1 MEQSDEHSDP
11 LRRNRNSLDRQQTGQ
26 HRLGPVPLTDGR
38 YFLSA
43 DVLIENALFAD
54 RMAGVDYEEA
64 TLEDVQ
70 HLLPVPEGL

>member
-1 MEQSDEHSDP
+1 MHILILSNATAQA
-11 LRRNRNSLDRQQTGQ
+11 LIATQTGQ

-43 DVLIENALFAD
+43 DVLIEDDLFGS
-54 RMAGVDYEEA
+54 RMAGVDYEET

-70 HLLPVPEGL
+70 HLLPVSEGP

>member
-1 MEQSDEHSDP
+1 MNILILSSATATA
-11 LRRNRNSLDRQQTGQ
+11 LIAQQTGQ

-43 DVLIENALFAD
+43 DVLIDSELFAD

-64 TLEDVQ
+64 TLADVQ
-70 HLLPVPEGL
+70 HLLLVAEP

>member
-1 MEQSDEHSDP
+1 MNILILSNETT
-11 LRRNRNSLDRQQTGQ
+11 LALIAKQTGQ

-43 DVLIENALFAD
+43 DVLLQAELFAD
-54 RMAGVDYEEA
+54 RMVGVEYEEA

-70 HLLPVPEGL
+70 HLLPIPEGL

>member
-1 MEQSDEHSDP
+1 MNILILSGATATA
-11 LRRNRNSLDRQQTGQ
+11 LIAQQTGQ

-43 DVLIENALFAD
+43 DVMEEKLFAD
-54 RMAGVDYEEA
+54 QMVGVEYEEA

-70 HLLPVPEGL
+70 HLLPVLEEL

>member
-1 MEQSDEHSDP
+1 MNILILSGP
-11 LRRNRNSLDRQQTGQ
+11 AATALIAQQTGQ

-43 DVLIENALFAD
+43 DVLIENALYAD
-54 RMAGVDYEEA
+54 RMVGVEYEKA

-70 HLLPVPEGL
+70 YLLPASEGP

>member
-1 MEQSDEHSDP
+1 MDILILSSATATA
-11 LRRNRNSLDRQQTGQ
+11 LIATQTGQ

-43 DVLIENALFAD
+43 DIMINNELYAD

-64 TLEDVQ
+64 TLDDVQ
-70 HLLPVPEGL
+70 HLLPVPEEL

>member
-1 MEQSDEHSDP
+1 MDILILTNEVATD
-11 LRRNRNSLDRQQTGQ
+11 LIATQTGQ

-43 DVLIENALFAD
+43 DVLLEEKLFAD
-54 RMAGVDYEEA
+54 SMVGVEYEEA

>member
-1 MEQSDEHSDP
+1 MDILILSGP
-11 LRRNRNSLDRQQTGQ
+11 AATALIATQTGQ

-43 DVLIENALFAD
+43 DVLIENALYAD
-54 RMAGVDYEEA
+54 RMVGVDYEET

-70 HLLPVPEGL
+70 HLRPILEDI

>member
-1 MEQSDEHSDP
+1 MNILILSNETA
-11 LRRNRNSLDRQQTGQ
+11 LALIAQQTGR

-43 DVLIENALFAD
+43 DVLLQAELFAD
-54 RMAGVDYEEA
+54 RMVGVEYEEA

-70 HLLPVPEGL
+70 HLLPVLEEL

>member
-1 MEQSDEHSDP
+1 MDILILSSATATA
-11 LRRNRNSLDRQQTGQ
+11 LIATQTGQ

-43 DVLIENALFAD
+43 DIMIDNELYAD
-54 RMAGVDYEEA
+54 RMVGVEYEEA

-70 HLLPVPEGL
+70 HLLPVPEEL

>member
-1 MEQSDEHSDP
+1 MDILILSNATAQS
-11 LRRNRNSLDRQQTGQ
+11 LIAAQTGQ

-43 DVLIENALFAD
+43 DVLIENELFAD
-54 RMAGVDYEEA
+54 RMVGVEYEDA

-70 HLLPVPEGL
+70 HLLPVPDGL

>member
-1 MEQSDEHSDP
+1 MNILILSGATATA
-11 LRRNRNSLDRQQTGQ
+11 LIAAQTGQ

-43 DVLIENALFAD
+43 DVLIEDELFGN
-54 RMAGVDYEEA
+54 RMVGVDYEEA

-70 HLLPVPEGL
+70 HLLPAEQEEP